1 MEDVAHALDVVA
13 AMAVVR
19 RLVGLCHVLIVTEVT
34 TRHLCLPDVMQGV
47 RTIQTRIVSRPFMFQ
62 ILVISYVIC

>member
-1 MEDVAHALDVVA
+1 MAHALDVVA

-34 TRHLCLPDVMQGV
+34 TRHLMCLPDVMQGV
-47 RTIQTRIVSRPFMFQ
+47 RTIQTRIVSRPFMFG

>member
-1 MEDVAHALDVVA
+1 MAHALDVVA

-34 TRHLCLPDVMQGV
+34 TRHLMCLPDVMQGV
-47 RTIQTRIVSRPFMFQ
+47 RTIQTRIVSRPFMFG
-62 ILVISYVIC
+62 ILVIIYVIC